1 MSQHSY
7 ERSKVLGTQDEPFSA
22 YIMAAMR
29 KADTYNAAR
38 FRSAFPEIAQE
49 FYERYWCGGG
59 LTVDEGGT
67 LEAMPYE
74 EYAREQDRFI
84 EEATA

>member
-7 ERSKVLGTQDEPFSA
+7 EESKLLSAADHPFSA

-29 KADTYNAAR
+29 KADTHNAAALR
-38 FRSAFPEIAQE
+38 FAFPEIARE
-49 FYERYWCGGG
+49 FYERFWCGGG

-67 LEAMPYE
+67 LEAIPYD
-74 EYAREQDRFI
+74 EYAAEQDAFLERLS
-84 EEATA
+84 